1 MNAQQSSQFYSRLI
15 QQMQALIGEEQNLIA
30 NLANVSALL
39 NLELEEIN
47 WVGFYLLEEQQ
58 LVLGPF
64 QGNPA
69 CIRIELGKGVCG
81 TAARQDKVQRVE
93 DVHQFVGHIA
103 CDARSN
109 SEIVLPLHR
118 NGELIGVL
126 DIDSP
131 KIARFSQD
139 DENGLIKLV
148 NQLEKLL

>member
-1 MNAQQSSQFYSRLI
+1 M
-15 QQMQALIGEEQNLIA
+15 
-30 NLANVSALL
+30 
-39 NLELEEIN
+39 
-47 WVGFYLLEEQQ
+47 GFYLLEEQQ

-81 TAARQDKVQRVE
+81 TAAQQDKVQRVE

-118 NGELIGVL
+118 NGEVAGR
-126 DIDSP
+126 
-131 KIARFSQD
+131 K
-139 DENGLIKLV
+139 
-148 NQLEKLL
+148 